1 MKEENKELLKEQLK
15 RFNTI
20 LEYTFMM
27 DMEGDVPNGD
37 KDKLLFDTDLSE
49 QEEEVTDEVPAEP
62 SPEELPTEPTEELP
76 EEPADEEGSEEMD
89 LGDSPFGDELPIED
103 EFADVPEMEE
113 PAMGGE
119 EEVEVDVTDI
129 VDKTE
134 EAKEEASQASSKI
147 DDLLGKFSELEQK
160 LTGMDAIINKMD
172 ELEKEVIERNPSP
185 TEKLS
190 MRSMDSFPYSVKLTD
205 FWNDREG
212 YDATGE
218 EEEEKEYVLTQQDI
232 DDEYNESDIK
242 SSFNPK
248 EEE

>member
-1 MKEENKELLKEQLK
+1 MGDKKILNEEIK

-20 LEYTFMM
+20 LEYSFFVDEMEK
-27 DMEGDVPNGD
+27 EGDSPEGNTED
-37 KDKLLFDTDLSE
+37 LLLDVTE
-49 QEEEVTDEVPAEP
+49 QEEEVTDVV
-62 SPEELPTEPTEELP
+62 EPTEEP
-76 EEPADEEGSEEMD
+76 VEEPTEEGGED
-89 LGDSPFGDELPIED
+89 PFGGELPVED
-103 EFADVPEMEE
+103 EFADE
-113 PAMGGE
+113 PAMEEEPMGGE
-119 EEVEVDVTDI
+119 GEVEVDVSDI

-172 ELEKEVIERNPSP
+172 ELEKEVIERNPNP

-205 FWNDREG
+205 FWADREG

-218 EEEEKEYVLTQQDI
+218 EGEEKEYTLTQQDI

-242 SSFNPK
+242 GSFNPK
-248 EEE
+248 TER

>member
-1 MKEENKELLKEQLK
+1 MGDKKILNEEVK

-20 LEYTFMM
+20 LEYSFFVDEMEK
-27 DMEGDVPNGD
+27 EGDSPEGD
-37 KDKLLFDTDLSE
+37 TEDLLLDVTE
-49 QEEEVTDEVPAEP
+49 QEEEVTDVV
-62 SPEELPTEPTEELP
+62 EPTEEP
-76 EEPADEEGSEEMD
+76 TEDTIEDTIEEPTEEGGDDME
-89 LGDSPFGDELPIED
+89 LGEDPFGGDLPVED
-103 EFADVPEMEE
+103 EFADEPAMEE
-113 PAMGGE
+113 EPMGGE

-147 DDLLGKFSELEQK
+147 DDLLGKFSELEDK

-172 ELEKEVIERNPSP
+172 ELEKEVIERNPNP

-205 FWNDREG
+205 FWADREG

-218 EEEEKEYVLTQQDI
+218 EGEEKEYTLTQQDI

-242 SSFNPK
+242 SSFKP
-248 EEE
+248 E

>member
-1 MKEENKELLKEQLK
+1 MGDKKILNEEVK

-20 LEYTFMM
+20 LEYSFFVDEMEK
-27 DMEGDVPNGD
+27 EGDNPEGNTED
-37 KDKLLFDTDLSE
+37 LLLDVTE
-49 QEEEVTDEVPAEP
+49 QEEEVTDVV
-62 SPEELPTEPTEELP
+62 EPTEEP
-76 EEPADEEGSEEMD
+76 IDEPTEEPVEEPTEEGGEDMD
-89 LGDSPFGDELPIED
+89 LGEDPFGGELPVED
-103 EFADVPEMEE
+103 EFADE
-113 PAMGGE
+113 PAME
-119 EEVEVDVTDI
+119 EEPMSDEGEVEVDVSDI

-172 ELEKEVIERNPSP
+172 ELEKEVIERNPNP

-205 FWNDREG
+205 FWADREG

-218 EEEEKEYVLTQQDI
+218 EGEEKEYTLTQQDI

-242 SSFNPK
+242 GSFNPK
-248 EEE
+248 TER

>member
-1 MKEENKELLKEQLK
+1 MEEENKELLKEQLK

-37 KDKLLFDTDLSE
+37 KDKLLFDADLSE

-62 SPEELPTEPTEELP
+62 TPEEGEEISF
-76 EEPADEEGSEEMD
+76 EEPAAEEGGEEMGED
-89 LGDSPFGDELPIED
+89 PFGGDVPVED
-103 EFADVPEMEE
+103 EFADE
-113 PAMGGE
+113 PAMEEEPMGGD

-147 DDLLGKFSELEQK
+147 DDLLGKFSELEEK

-172 ELEKEVIERNPSP
+172 ELEKEVIQRNPSP

-205 FWNDREG
+205 FWNEREG

-218 EEEEKEYVLTQQDI
+218 EGEEEEYVLTQQDI

-248 EEE
+248 E

>member
-1 MKEENKELLKEQLK
+1 M
-15 RFNTI
+15 
-20 LEYTFMM
+20 
-27 DMEGDVPNGD
+27 
-37 KDKLLFDTDLSE
+37 
-49 QEEEVTDEVPAEP
+49 
-62 SPEELPTEPTEELP
+62 
-76 EEPADEEGSEEMD
+76 
-89 LGDSPFGDELPIED
+89 ED
-103 EFADVPEMEE
+103 EFADE
-113 PAMGGE
+113 PAME
-119 EEVEVDVTDI
+119 EEPMSDEGEVEVDVTDI

-172 ELEKEVIERNPSP
+172 ELEKEVIERNPNP

-205 FWNDREG
+205 FWADREG

-218 EEEEKEYVLTQQDI
+218 EGEEKEYTLTQQDI

-242 SSFNPK
+242 GSFNPK
-248 EEE
+248 TER

>member
-1 MKEENKELLKEQLK
+1 MEEENKELLKEQLK
-15 RFNTI
+15 RFNSI

-27 DMEGDVPNGD
+27 GMEGDVPNGD
-37 KDKLLFDTDLSE
+37 KDKLLFDAELTE
-49 QEEEVTDEVPAEP
+49 QEEEDVDIPEDLAAEP
-62 SPEELPTEPTEELP
+62 TPEEGEEVSF
-76 EEPADEEGSEEMD
+76 EEPAAEEGGEEMD
-89 LGDSPFGDELPIED
+89 EDPFGGEMGVED
-103 EFADVPEMEE
+103 EFADEPSMEE
-113 PAMGGE
+113 PMGGD

-172 ELEKEVIERNPSP
+172 ELEKEVIQRNPSP

-218 EEEEKEYVLTQQDI
+218 EGEEEEYVLTQQDI

-248 EEE
+248 E

>member
-1 MKEENKELLKEQLK
+1 MGDKKILNEEVK

-20 LEYTFMM
+20 LEYSFFVDEMEK
-27 DMEGDVPNGD
+27 EGDNPEGNTED
-37 KDKLLFDTDLSE
+37 LLLDVTE
-49 QEEEVTDEVPAEP
+49 QEEEVTDVV
-62 SPEELPTEPTEELP
+62 EPTEEP
-76 EEPADEEGSEEMD
+76 VEEPVEEPTEEGGDDMD
-89 LGDSPFGDELPIED
+89 LGEDPFGGELPVED
-103 EFADVPEMEE
+103 EFADE
-113 PAMGGE
+113 PAME
-119 EEVEVDVTDI
+119 EEPMSDEGEVEVDVTDI

-134 EAKEEASQASSKI
+134 EAKQEASQASSKI

-172 ELEKEVIERNPSP
+172 ELEKEVIERNPNP

-205 FWNDREG
+205 FWADREG

-218 EEEEKEYVLTQQDI
+218 EEEKEYTLTQQDI

-242 SSFNPK
+242 GSFNPK
-248 EEE
+248 TER

>member
-1 MKEENKELLKEQLK
+1 MSKKKLLNEELK
-15 RFNTI
+15 RFNRI
-20 LEYTFMM
+20 LEYTFFVDEMEK
-27 DMEGDVPNGD
+27 EGDNPEGNTED
-37 KDKLLFDTDLSE
+37 LLLDVTE
-49 QEEEVTDEVPAEP
+49 QEEEVTDVV
-62 SPEELPTEPTEELP
+62 EPTEEP
-76 EEPADEEGSEEMD
+76 IDEPTEEPVEEPTEEGGDDMD
-89 LGDSPFGDELPIED
+89 LGEDPFGGELPVED
-103 EFADVPEMEE
+103 EFADEPAMEE
-113 PAMGGE
+113 EPMGGE

-172 ELEKEVIERNPSP
+172 ELEKEVIERNPNP

-205 FWNDREG
+205 FWADREG

-218 EEEEKEYVLTQQDI
+218 EGEEEEYVLTQQDI

-248 EEE
+248 TER

>member
-1 MKEENKELLKEQLK
+1 MGDKKILNEEIK

-20 LEYTFMM
+20 LEYSFFVDEMEK
-27 DMEGDVPNGD
+27 EGDSPEGD
-37 KDKLLFDTDLSE
+37 TEDLLLDVTE
-49 QEEEVTDEVPAEP
+49 QEEEVTDVV
-62 SPEELPTEPTEELP
+62 EPTEEP
-76 EEPADEEGSEEMD
+76 TEDTIEEPTEEGGDDME
-89 LGDSPFGDELPIED
+89 LGEDPFGGDLPVED
-103 EFADVPEMEE
+103 EFADEPSMEE
-113 PAMGGE
+113 EPMGGE
-119 EEVEVDVTDI
+119 EEVEIDVTDI

-147 DDLLGKFSELEQK
+147 DDLLGKFSELEDK

-172 ELEKEVIERNPSP
+172 ELEKEVINRNPSP

-205 FWNDREG
+205 FWSDREG

-218 EEEEKEYVLTQQDI
+218 EGEEKEYVLTQQDI

-242 SSFNPK
+242 GSFNPK
-248 EEE
+248 TER

>member
-1 MKEENKELLKEQLK
+1 MEEENKGLLKEELK

-20 LEYTFMM
+20 LEYTFFVDEME
-27 DMEGDVPNGD
+27 DEGDKPEGD
-37 KDKLLFDTDLSE
+37 TEDLLLDVSE
-49 QEEEVTDEVPAEP
+49 QEEVTDVVD
-62 SPEELPTEPTEELP
+62 ELP
-76 EEPADEEGSEEMD
+76 EEPTEEPIEEPAAEEGSEEMD

-129 VDKTE
+129 VDKAE
-134 EAKEEASQASSKI
+134 EAKEEAAGASSKI
-147 DDLLGKFSELEQK
+147 DDLLGKFSELEEK
-160 LTGMDAIINKMD
+160 LTGMDEIITKMD
-172 ELEKEVIERNPSP
+172 ELEQEVKDRNPSP

-218 EEEEKEYVLTQQDI
+218 EDEEQEYTLTKQDI
-232 DDEYNESDIK
+232 DDDYSEVDIR

-248 EEE
+248 INNYKY

>member
-1 MKEENKELLKEQLK
+1 MGDKKILNEEVK

-20 LEYTFMM
+20 LEYTFFVDEMEK
-27 DMEGDVPNGD
+27 EGDNPEGNTED
-37 KDKLLFDTDLSE
+37 LLLDVTE
-49 QEEEVTDEVPAEP
+49 QEEEVTDVV
-62 SPEELPTEPTEELP
+62 EPTEEP
-76 EEPADEEGSEEMD
+76 VEEPVEEPTEEGGDDMD
-89 LGDSPFGDELPIED
+89 LGEDPFGGELPVED
-103 EFADVPEMEE
+103 EFADE
-113 PAMGGE
+113 PAME
-119 EEVEVDVTDI
+119 EEPMSDEGEVEVDVTDI

-172 ELEKEVIERNPSP
+172 ELEKEVIERNPNP

-205 FWNDREG
+205 FWADREG

-218 EEEEKEYVLTQQDI
+218 EDEEQEYTLTKQDI
-232 DDEYNESDIK
+232 DDDYSEVDIR

-248 EEE
+248 GKE

>member
-1 MKEENKELLKEQLK
+1 MGDKKILNEEVK

-20 LEYTFMM
+20 LEYSFFVDEMEK
-27 DMEGDVPNGD
+27 EGDNPEGNTED
-37 KDKLLFDTDLSE
+37 LLLDVTE
-49 QEEEVTDEVPAEP
+49 QEEEVTDVV
-62 SPEELPTEPTEELP
+62 EPTEEP
-76 EEPADEEGSEEMD
+76 VEEPVEEPTEEGGDDMD
-89 LGDSPFGDELPIED
+89 LGEDPFGGELPVED
-103 EFADVPEMEE
+103 EFADE
-113 PAMGGE
+113 PAMEEEPMSDE

-172 ELEKEVIERNPSP
+172 ELEKEVIERNPNP

-205 FWNDREG
+205 FWADREG

-218 EEEEKEYVLTQQDI
+218 EGEEKEYTLTQQDI

-242 SSFNPK
+242 GSFNPK
-248 EEE
+248 TER

>member
-1 MKEENKELLKEQLK
+1 MGDKKILNEEVK

-20 LEYTFMM
+20 LEYSFFVDEMEK
-27 DMEGDVPNGD
+27 EGDNPEGNTED
-37 KDKLLFDTDLSE
+37 LLLDVTE
-49 QEEEVTDEVPAEP
+49 QEEEVTDVV
-62 SPEELPTEPTEELP
+62 EPTEEP
-76 EEPADEEGSEEMD
+76 VEEPVEEPTEEPTEEGGEDMD
-89 LGDSPFGDELPIED
+89 LGEDPFGGELPVED
-103 EFADVPEMEE
+103 EFADE
-113 PAMGGE
+113 PAME
-119 EEVEVDVTDI
+119 EEPMSDEGEVEVDVSDI

-172 ELEKEVIERNPSP
+172 ELEKEVIERNPNP

-205 FWNDREG
+205 FWADREG

-218 EEEEKEYVLTQQDI
+218 EGEEKEYTLTQQDI

-242 SSFNPK
+242 GSFNPK
-248 EEE
+248 TER

>member
-1 MKEENKELLKEQLK
+1 MGDKKILNEEIK

-20 LEYTFMM
+20 LEYSFFVDEMEK
-27 DMEGDVPNGD
+27 EGDSPEGNTED
-37 KDKLLFDTDLSE
+37 LLLDVTE
-49 QEEEVTDEVPAEP
+49 QEEEVTDVV
-62 SPEELPTEPTEELP
+62 EPTEEP
-76 EEPADEEGSEEMD
+76 VEEPTEEPTEEGGED
-89 LGDSPFGDELPIED
+89 PFGGELPVED
-103 EFADVPEMEE
+103 EFADE
-113 PAMGGE
+113 PAMEEEPMGGE
-119 EEVEVDVTDI
+119 GEVEVDVSDI

-172 ELEKEVIERNPSP
+172 ELEKEVINRNPNP

-205 FWNDREG
+205 FWADREG

-218 EEEEKEYVLTQQDI
+218 EGEEKEYTLTQQDI

-242 SSFNPK
+242 GSFNPK
-248 EEE
+248 TER

>member
-1 MKEENKELLKEQLK
+1 MRDKKILNEEIK

-20 LEYTFMM
+20 LEYSFFVDEMEK
-27 DMEGDVPNGD
+27 EGDSPEGD
-37 KDKLLFDTDLSE
+37 TEDLLLDVTE
-49 QEEEVTDEVPAEP
+49 QEEEVTDVV
-62 SPEELPTEPTEELP
+62 EPTEEP
-76 EEPADEEGSEEMD
+76 TEDTIEEPTEEGGDDME
-89 LGDSPFGDELPIED
+89 LGEDPFGGDLPVED
-103 EFADVPEMEE
+103 EFADEPSMEE
-113 PAMGGE
+113 EPMSDEG
-119 EEVEVDVTDI
+119 EVEVDVTDI

-147 DDLLGKFSELEQK
+147 DDLLGKFSELEDK

-172 ELEKEVIERNPSP
+172 ELEKEVINRNPSP

-205 FWNDREG
+205 FWADREG

-218 EEEEKEYVLTQQDI
+218 EGEEKEYTLTQQDI

-248 EEE
+248 TER

>member
-1 MKEENKELLKEQLK
+1 MEEENKELLKEQLK

-37 KDKLLFDTDLSE
+37 KDKLLFDADLSE

-62 SPEELPTEPTEELP
+62 TEELP
-76 EEPADEEGSEEMD
+76 AEPSPEEEGGEAPMEEPPAED
-89 LGDSPFGDELPIED
+89 PFGGDIPVED
-103 EFADVPEMEE
+103 EFADEPAMEE

-218 EEEEKEYVLTQQDI
+218 EGEEKEYVLTQQDI

>member
-1 MKEENKELLKEQLK
+1 MGDKKILNEEIK

-20 LEYTFMM
+20 LEYSFFVDEMEK
-27 DMEGDVPNGD
+27 EGDNPEGNTED
-37 KDKLLFDTDLSE
+37 LLLDVTE
-49 QEEEVTDEVPAEP
+49 QEEEVTDVV
-62 SPEELPTEPTEELP
+62 EPTEEP
-76 EEPADEEGSEEMD
+76 IDEPTEEPVEEPTEEGGEDMD
-89 LGDSPFGDELPIED
+89 LGEDPFGGELPVED
-103 EFADVPEMEE
+103 EFADE
-113 PAMGGE
+113 PAME
-119 EEVEVDVTDI
+119 EEPMSDEGEVEVDVTDI

-172 ELEKEVIERNPSP
+172 ELEKEVIERNPNP

-205 FWNDREG
+205 FWADREG

-218 EEEEKEYVLTQQDI
+218 EEEKEYTLTQQDI

-242 SSFNPK
+242 GSFNPK
-248 EEE
+248 TER